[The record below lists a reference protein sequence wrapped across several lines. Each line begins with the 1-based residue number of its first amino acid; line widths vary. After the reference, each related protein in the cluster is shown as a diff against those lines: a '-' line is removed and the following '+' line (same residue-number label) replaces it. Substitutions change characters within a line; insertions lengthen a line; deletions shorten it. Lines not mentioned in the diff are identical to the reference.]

1 MDPIDTAPPAES
13 VLLLGPQDCV
23 FGGFRD
29 TELNDCLGRNFD
41 FLLRFRVDASARFP
55 FLLYQLAKAGQHEF
69 AFLFDPLVSKA
80 GERIEEKRGRP
91 FVRLGCFGESILKFS
106 FGHSWCV
113 L

>member
-29 TELNDCLGRNFD
+29 AELNDRLGRNFD
-41 FLLRFRVDASARFP
+41 FRAGLWVDADTRLP
-55 FLLYQLAKAGQHEF
+55 FLLYQLPKPGQREF
-69 AFLFDPLVSKA
+69 AFLFDPLVSEV
-80 GERIEEKRGRP
+80 GERIEEKRGRS
-91 FVRLGCFGESILKFS
+91 FVRLGCFGESVLKFS
-106 FGHSWCV
+106 FGHGWRV